1 MGMRKLRRY
10 LAAPVFMLVLLAIS
24 ALPAVA
30 AEPTVHITSPANGST
45 VAGPS
50 VTVTWESSGVTI
62 KPPAEATAKEEGHYH
77 AFLDIMPDTTPGEP
91 FPKGEGIVHTADTST
106 TFDNVAPGE
115 HTVTLVLGYNDHSAW
130 QPVVEDKVTFTVTE
144 AAGQIAP
151 ASGQMQPNHK
161 GPILLVVIAGL
172 VIVLGG
178 VVLRGRN
185 TPTR

>member
-10 LAAPVFMLVLLAIS
+10 LAAPVFVLVLLAIS

-77 AFLDIMPDTTPGEP
+77 AFLDIMPDTTPGKP

-130 QPVVEDKVTFTVTE
+130 QPVVEDKVSFTVTE

-172 VIVLGG
+172 TAAAIPRMKTGTIVC
-178 VVLRGRN
+178 V
-185 TPTR
+185 